1 VTLRTILLA
10 LGVLLLVGSACSFGS
25 REAPVA
31 EAPEASPTLLPPP
44 RSSSSPEPDIV
55 ASPSP
60 SAAVAAAASPTP
72 IAPPNPA
79 VAAKPAA
86 PAEEHVK
93 VANTG
98 GDGANMRAE
107 PATTG
112 ALVKTVAE
120 GTDLLVIGPDR
131 DAGGRHWRN
140 VRDPASNASGWIVTD
155 LLAAVE
161 TPPEAAAAASGPAP
175 APAGAL
181 PPAPSPGAAAPP
193 AAPPSGSSG
202 VSLPPA
208 ASPVASANGQAVAA
222 PKLSDA
228 DRTYLSTLQP
238 QVDALGK
245 SISAANEQIE
255 RAGGKPDIASDPT
268 WRQDTQTAAASLTDA
283 ATKIRAMTPGPN
295 TADVQKYAMS
305 GADHASAAAASLNTT
320 LQSNDTRTLNGVRTE
335 LVRVLADINNM
346 NLTLLNLQ

>member
-1 VTLRTILLA
+1 
-10 LGVLLLVGSACSFGS
+10 
-25 REAPVA
+25 
-31 EAPEASPTLLPPP
+31 
-44 RSSSSPEPDIV
+44 
-55 ASPSP
+55 
-60 SAAVAAAASPTP
+60 
-72 IAPPNPA
+72 
-79 VAAKPAA
+79 
-86 PAEEHVK
+86 

-112 ALVKTVAE
+112 ALVKTIPE
-120 GTDLLVIGPDR
+120 GTELTVIGPDR

-140 VRDPASNASGWIVTD
+140 VRDPASNVSGWIVTD

-161 TPPEAAAAASGPAP
+161 TPPEPAAAASGPAP
-175 APAGAL
+175 
-181 PPAPSPGAAAPP
+181 SQPGAAAPAPSPAAAALPP
-193 AAPPSGSSG
+193 AAPAGSASG

-208 ASPVASANGQAVAA
+208 ASPVAAAAGQAVGA

-268 WRQDTQTAAASLTDA
+268 WRQDTQTAAQSLTDT

-305 GADHASAAAASLNTT
+305 AADHASAAAASLNTT
-320 LQSNDTRTLNGVRTE
+320 LQSNDTHTLNGVRTE